1 MNEFTVTIDKFD
13 GPLDLMLHLIKE
25 KKLDLLNLDMS
36 VLCDQYMAYLN
47 SMQQLHLEIASEY
60 LAELASLIEY
70 KSRMMLPGKQDE
82 LPQDEEDPRQ
92 KLVRRLLEYQQ
103 YKEASTALAQMF
115 ESRQQLMGKPLS
127 VEADKYRTQRE
138 DQPVQGSPYDLLKAM
153 QRMLHRIQLSHPQ
166 ERSFSVKEISI
177 EDRELEVRARL
188 DRLPD
193 TFRFETLLDDC
204 RDSLPKAIATFLSVL
219 DLARLHILV
228 FNVDE
233 NDVIW
238 FGKGGKA

>member
-25 KKLDLLNLDMS
+25 KKLDLLDLDMS

-153 QRMLHRIQLSHPQ
+153 QRMPFCS
-166 ERSFSVKEISI
+166 S
-177 EDRELEVRARL
+177 
-188 DRLPD
+188 
-193 TFRFETLLDDC
+193 C
-204 RDSLPKAIATFLSVL
+204 R
-219 DLARLHILV
+219 
-228 FNVDE
+228 
-233 NDVIW
+233 
-238 FGKGGKA
+238 

>member
-13 GPLDLMLHLIKE
+13 GPLDLMVHLIKE
-25 KKLDLLNLDMS
+25 KKLDLLYLDMS

>member
-1 MNEFTVTIDKFD
+1 M
-13 GPLDLMLHLIKE
+13 
-25 KKLDLLNLDMS
+25 
-36 VLCDQYMAYLN
+36 
-47 SMQQLHLEIASEY
+47 
-60 LAELASLIEY
+60 
-70 KSRMMLPGKQDE
+70 
-82 LPQDEEDPRQ
+82 
-92 KLVRRLLEYQQ
+92 EYQQ

>member
-25 KKLDLLNLDMS
+25 KTLDLLDLDMS